1 MFKNIIKNIFWN
13 HFFYL
18 SVLFLFFLLFPIFI
32 VTAQDLSANLSGR
45 ILLDVER
52 NGEAWYIY
60 PENNKRYYLGRPHD
74 AFAIMRELGLG
85 ISEIDFQKIASADME
100 VEGDID
106 LAKKLSGKIIL
117 QVEKNGE
124 AWYINPL
131 TFKKHY
137 LGRPE
142 DAFAIMRELG
152 LGISRKDLA
161 LIHKNTLSESINKYS
176 SYKFKQEVELEGQSF
191 FLDIIEIDLN
201 NPNLKI
207 ITDTANSDDC
217 PGPCPAKPLI
227 DYVVGSNAFAAINGT
242 YFDTSASKRNYYFF
256 PVYNSRLEKFINI
269 SQLRYPTTGPIMAF
283 DENNK
288 FYYFKD
294 SRDFA
299 GVSQFENKYGVKLQ
313 AAIGNKP
320 RLVEEGMNLLIDWDL
335 DYGQTN
341 TKTTRTAIAYKS
353 GLGGDKG
360 KVYLVVSRSSTVVD
374 LAEVL
379 KIMKVDYAI
388 NLDGGGSTALYYNDE
403 FMVGPGRNIPNAILF
418 SQ

>member
-1 MFKNIIKNIFWN
+1 MIKNIFLIR
-13 HFFYL
+13 FFCL
-18 SVLFLFFLLFPIFI
+18 SIFVSVFLLVPIFK
-32 VTAQDLSANLSGR
+32 VDAQSLSAKLSGR

-60 PENNKRYYLGRPHD
+60 PENNRRYYLGRPHD

-85 ISEIDFQKIASADME
+85 ISEVDFQKIASADME
-100 VEGDID
+100 VEGDIE

-137 LGRPE
+137 LGRPD
-142 DAFAIMRELG
+142 DAFAIMRQLG
-152 LGISRKDLA
+152 LGINRQDLA

-176 SYKFKQEVELEGQSF
+176 SYKFRQEIKLEGESF

-217 PGPCPAKPLI
+217 LGPCPAKSLV
-227 DYVVGSNAFAAINGT
+227 DYAVDSDAFAAINGT

-256 PVYNSRLEKFINI
+256 PVYNSRLEKFINT

-283 DENNK
+283 DENNN

-320 RLVEEGMNLLIDWDL
+320 RLVEGGMNLLIDWEL
-335 DYGQTN
+335 DHGQTN
-341 TKTTRTAIAYKS
+341 TKTTRTAIAYQAGQGS
-353 GLGGDKG
+353 DKG
-360 KVYLVVSRSSTVVD
+360 KIYLVVARASTVVD
-374 LAEVL
+374 LAEIL
-379 KIMKVDYAI
+379 KVMQVEYAI
-388 NLDGGGSTALYYNDE
+388 NLDGGGSTAFYYNGE
-403 FMVGPGRNIPNAILF
+403 YMIGPGRNIPNAILF
-418 SQ
+418 AQ